1 MSMQGP
7 LQRPV
12 TPSSRRAVA
21 EMLSRPPS
29 QSASRPGTG
38 MKDPTVRP
46 PTRSGSR
53 PGTQE
58 NEMGESSSKL
68 Q

>member
-1 MSMQGP
+1 MSRQTP

-12 TPSSRRAVA
+12 TPSSRKAA

-29 QSASRPGTG
+29 QSASRPNTG
-38 MKDPTVRP
+38 FKDPTMRP

-58 NEMGESSSKL
+58 NEMRSSSRK
-68 Q
+68 